1 MEWTAE
7 CERVFHQLKTQLCC
21 YPVLRS
27 LDFNKEFV
35 LQTDSSNRGIGAA
48 LSQRDAEGGENP
60 IAYFSKKLLPRE
72 ERYST
77 IEKECLAIKPGME
90 AFRTYLL
97 NVTDLCLL

>member
-1 MEWTAE
+1 M
-7 CERVFHQLKTQLCC
+7 KK
-21 YPVLRS
+21 
-27 LDFNKEFV
+27 KEFI
-35 LQTDSSNRGIGAA
+35 LQTDASNRGIGAV

-77 IEKECLAIKPGME
+77 IEKECLAIKLGME

-97 NVTDLCLL
+97 GRHFIVETVHRSLVWMDKL